1 MAPYAPVRSLWP
13 ATAFFVPAGYR
24 LPRGKALIDGTQQRN
39 QKPMGFRFRKRI
51 RLAKGLGINLS
62 KKGGSQLA
70 PSMFQTVQ
78 DARPLMKF
86 LRQEL

>member
-1 MAPYAPVRSLWP
+1 
-13 ATAFFVPAGYR
+13 
-24 LPRGKALIDGTQQRN
+24 
-39 QKPMGFRFRKRI
+39 MGFRFRKRI

-70 PSMFQTVQ
+70 PPMFQTVQ